1 MNFAEDLIPKKEVGT
16 RDVVYKVP
24 KDLKTTN
31 LLLSGKISHY
41 FHDICDQPQVADV
54 VVSGVGD

>member
-1 MNFAEDLIPKKEVGT
+1 M
-16 RDVVYKVP
+16 VYKVP

-31 LLLSGKISHY
+31 LLLSVKISHY
-41 FHDICDQPQVADV
+41 FHDICDQPQVVDV